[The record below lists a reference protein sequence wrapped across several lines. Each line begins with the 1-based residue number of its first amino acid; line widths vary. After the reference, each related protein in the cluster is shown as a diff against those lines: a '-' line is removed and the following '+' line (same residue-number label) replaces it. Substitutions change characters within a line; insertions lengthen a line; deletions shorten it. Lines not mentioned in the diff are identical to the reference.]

1 MCSPRHPRQKVK
13 TIQGISDTSKRLVNV
28 MDGTSVMGVEGVGS
42 RREPR
47 NRVNSTQFSSS
58 LQFTTLSGVLAPYEG
73 TAHVNFSSVYFI

>member
-1 MCSPRHPRQKVK
+1 MNVLGRIIHNRQKVK

-28 MDGTSVMGVEGVGS
+28 MDGTSVMGMEGVGS

-58 LQFTTLSGVLAPYEG
+58 LQFTTLSGVLYA
-73 TAHVNFSSVYFI
+73 VQ

>member
-1 MCSPRHPRQKVK
+1 MFSQASEAESK

-28 MDGTSVMGVEGVGS
+28 MDGTCVMGMEGGGS